1 MNTTACDVRPAASAE
16 TGFDVE
22 KIRHDFPILQ
32 QEVYGKPLVYLDN
45 GASSQKPQC
54 VIDAITQCYAHDYA
68 NVHRAVHALGER
80 ATQAYEGA
88 RGKLK
93 SFINARDEKE
103 IIFVRGTTE
112 AINLVA
118 QSYVRPRLKSGD
130 EILITGMEHHS
141 NIVPWQ
147 IVCEQTGAI
156 LRVVPITDDGELEME
171 QALRLM
177 TPRTRLVALTHISNV
192 LGTINPLQ
200 RIIQAAHSM
209 DIPVLVDGAQ
219 AVPHMAVDVQALDCD
234 FYAFSGHKMYGPS
247 GIGVLY
253 GKQEL
258 LEEMPPYHGG
268 GDMIRSVSFE
278 KTEYNVLPYKFE
290 AGTPHI
296 AGVIGLGEAVDYL
309 TGIGLAA
316 VAQHEKTLLDYA
328 SAVLSEIRGLRIIG
342 QAREKASIV
351 SFTIEG
357 IHPHDI
363 GTIVDRE
370 GIAIR
375 AGHHCAMP
383 LMQRYGLPATARA
396 SFGIYNTLE
405 EIDSLVNALHK
416 AQELFGV

>member
-1 MNTTACDVRPAASAE
+1 MNTTACDVRQAASTE

-22 KIRHDFPILQ
+22 KIRRDFPILH
-32 QEVYGKPLVYLDN
+32 QEVHGKPLVYLDN
-45 GASSQKPQC
+45 GASSQKPQS
-54 VIDAITQCYAHDYA
+54 VIDAISQCYAHDYA
-68 NVHRAVHALGER
+68 NVHRAVHVLSER

-118 QSYVRPRLKSGD
+118 QSYARPRLKAGD

-147 IVCEQTGAI
+147 IVCEQTGAT
-156 LRVVPITDDGELEME
+156 LRVVPITDEGDLEME
-171 QALRLM
+171 QVLRLM

-192 LGTINPLQ
+192 LGTINPVRQ
-200 RIIQAAHSM
+200 MIDAAHGM
-209 DIPVLVDGAQ
+209 DIPVLLDGAQ

-253 GKQEL
+253 GKQKL
-258 LEEMPPYHGG
+258 LEEMPPYQGG

-309 TGIGLAA
+309 TGVGLAA
-316 VAQHEKTLLDYA
+316 VARHEQALLDYA

-342 QAREKASIV
+342 QAREKASII

-396 SFGIYNTLE
+396 SFGIYNTVE
-405 EIDSLVNALHK
+405 EIDSLANALRK